1 MKKLIHVALCVAAA
15 SVFAGCTALKEQPD
29 GSITYVN
36 GIFSKKIGSIDY
48 EKEKTVST
56 NGVVHMKARVR
67 LKNVDSSAADITEA
81 AVRGAVQGA
90 K

>member
-1 MKKLIHVALCVAAA
+1 MNKLTYITLAA
-15 SVFAGCTALKEQPD
+15 SVLLLTGCTGLREKSD